1 MKLKEMFSTF
11 SNTLNEH
18 KPEIATGVGLAFMF
32 GGTAVAVIA
41 TVKTMKALEKEK
53 DEKLQ
58 EICPDGNFDELTVE
72 EKQAYDDTLMA
83 RPSVKDVARVG
94 WKWWILPAGL
104 LAAGTGSI
112 LYSDKEQAKR
122 IAGLMAKAGAL
133 AFQVAESKDYREAA
147 REILGE
153 EKEKEIDDR
162 AAKKNVHRR
171 TKSEDDIYDTGTGK
185 ELFVDYYSG
194 RRFRASML
202 YLERCLMDLNKEL
215 WRRQKNDYLEKYI
228 TLNDWYDILQI
239 PHNDGLGEEF
249 GFDVDDYEDS
259 DEIRFDLSNSNSFKD
274 DNLESNWIV
283 KFSSSTNPKYIP
295 RKL

>member
-58 EICPDGNFDELTVE
+58 EICPDGNFEELTVE
-72 EKQAYDDTLMA
+72 EQQAYDDTLIA

-153 EKEKEIDDR
+153 EKEKEIDDK
-162 AAKKNVHRR
+162 AANKSAKRR
-171 TKSEDDIYDTGTGK
+171 EIPVNYSSIRRFGSGTMLCM
-185 ELFVDYYSG
+185 EYYSNQLFYADDNYLNSCLNTLNESINDARQNG
-194 RRFRASML
+194 TEFVEL
-202 YLERCLMDLNKEL
+202 NEWFDILGLERAGCGNDLYFDTAAGNVRLSDSNANACKREDGEL
-215 WRRQKNDYLEKYI
+215 CWVVRLYN
-228 TLNDWYDILQI
+228 
-239 PHNDGLGEEF
+239 P
-249 GFDVDDYEDS
+249 
-259 DEIRFDLSNSNSFKD
+259 
-274 DNLESNWIV
+274 
-283 KFSSSTNPKYIP
+283 PKY
-295 RKL
+295 RQF

>member
-41 TVKTMKALEKEK
+41 TVKTMKALKKEK

-153 EKEKEIDDR
+153 EKEKEIDDK
-162 AAKKNVHRR
+162 AANKSVKRR
-171 TKSEDDIYDTGTGK
+171 EIPVNYSSIRRFGSGTMLCM
-185 ELFVDYYSG
+185 EYYSNQLFYADDNYLNSCLNTLNESINDARQNG
-194 RRFRASML
+194 TEFVEL
-202 YLERCLMDLNKEL
+202 NEWFDILGLERAGCGNDLYFDTAAGNVRLSDSNANACKRDDGEL
-215 WRRQKNDYLEKYI
+215 C
-228 TLNDWYDILQI
+228 
-239 PHNDGLGEEF
+239 
-249 GFDVDDYEDS
+249 
-259 DEIRFDLSNSNSFKD
+259 
-274 DNLESNWIV
+274 WIV
-283 KFSSSTNPKYIP
+283 RLYNPPKY
-295 RKL
+295 RQF